1 MLEKN
6 AKQTLRDKDLE
17 NKEQL
22 IPVLEIDQASAQR
35 IGESV
40 G

>member
-6 AKQTLRDKDLE
+6 AKQTLRDMDLE
-17 NKEQL
+17 NKEHL
-22 IPVLEIDQASAQR
+22 VPVLEIEQASAQR